1 MSEDN
6 WISTIDTV
14 FGVLKESSG
23 FLAGLVL
30 NFALIIGVVLFQ
42 WNLVEIAVV
51 YLIEIAIIQLFFFPV
66 SLFTP
71 EPVESRDGGV
81 WGTDPTPLQ
90 PIDFLPPVYWRNIKF
105 VWSKAVFNLVVI
117 GVIMRSV
124 GSGYIL
130 GSNRPMS
137 IGLATA
143 GIVLFQLSRVWRYF
157 IVDQSYR
164 EKSPTD
170 PMAFVYAPLTE
181 LFLILVYVLAPITL
195 VLAGIAFAIDSDLS
209 SLPVLLLY
217 LVPIGFIRA
226 WIGSLDPQ
234 TDDFEVS
241 FN

>member
-1 MSEDN
+1 M
-6 WISTIDTV
+6 
-14 FGVLKESSG
+14 
-23 FLAGLVL
+23 
-30 NFALIIGVVLFQ
+30 FQ

-66 SLFTP
+66 ALFTP
-71 EPVESRDGGV
+71 ESVEGRDGDV
-81 WGTDPTPLQ
+81 WDTDPTPLQ
-90 PIDFLPPVYWRNIKF
+90 PIDLLPPVYRRNIKF
-105 VWSKAVFNLVVI
+105 VWFKPVFNLVVI
-117 GVIMRSV
+117 GVIMRSI
-124 GSGYIL
+124 GSGYTP
-130 GSNRPMS
+130 GSDLPMS
-137 IGLATA
+137 VGLAIA

-181 LFLILVYVLAPITL
+181 LFLMLVYVLAPTTL
-195 VLAGIAFAIDSDLS
+195 VLPGIAFAIDSDFS

-217 LVPIGFIRA
+217 LIPIGCIRA

>member
-1 MSEDN
+1 MSENN
-6 WISTIDTV
+6 WMSISDTV
-14 FGVLKESSG
+14 FGVLKESSD
-23 FLAGLVL
+23 FFAGLVL
-30 NFALIIGVVLFQ
+30 NFALIIGVVVFQ

-66 SLFTP
+66 ALFTP
-71 EPVESRDGGV
+71 EPVEGRDGDA
-81 WGTDPTPLQ
+81 WDTDPVPIQ
-90 PIDFLPPVYWRNIKF
+90 PINFLPPVYWRNIRF
-105 VWSKAVFNLVVI
+105 VWFKAVFNLVVI

-124 GSGYIL
+124 SSGYTL
-130 GSNRPMS
+130 SSDLPMS
-137 IGLATA
+137 LGLAIA

-181 LFLILVYVLAPITL
+181 LFLMLVYVLAPVTL
-195 VLAGIAFAIDSDLS
+195 ILAGIAFTIDSDLS

-217 LVPIGFIRA
+217 LTPIGFIRA

-241 FN
+241 FS

>member
-6 WISTIDTV
+6 WISSSDTV
-14 FGVLKESSG
+14 FRVLKESSD
-23 FLAGLVL
+23 FFAGLVL
-30 NFALIIGVVLFQ
+30 NFALIIGVVVFQ

-51 YLIEIAIIQLFFFPV
+51 YLVEIAIIQLVFFPV
-66 SLFTP
+66 VLFTP
-71 EPVESRDGGV
+71 EPVEGRDGDV
-81 WGTDPTPLQ
+81 WDTDPTSIQ

-105 VWSKAVFNLVVI
+105 VWSKAAFNLVVI
-117 GVIMRSV
+117 GVIIRSV
-124 GSGYIL
+124 SSGYTL
-130 GSNRPMS
+130 GSDLPMS
-137 IGLATA
+137 VSLAIA

-181 LFLILVYVLAPITL
+181 LFLILVYVLAPVTL
-195 VLAGIAFAIDSDLS
+195 ILAGIAFAIDSDLN

-217 LVPIGFIRA
+217 LIPIGFVRA